1 MARHQDD
8 EKRERI
14 LAGAI
19 KAFSHKGYT
28 TTTMKDIAEM
38 AGIAP
43 GSIYTYYQDKEVL
56 FIAAV
61 DSVWKSFHKGLAAIM
76 LVDQPFEAQLDSMLD
91 YCFELL
97 TRLHPLV
104 QGMYQDP
111 HRLNLF
117 HKNIVK
123 LAKLA
128 AFHFERARPD
138 QTALATFD
146 KRSRMHALKIWL
158 SGMIFTMASLP
169 GDRLGLEVARQRSV
183 IRQILLTGQPSPV
196 K

>member
-1 MARHQDD
+1 MARHQDA

-14 LAGAI
+14 LQGAI
-19 KAFSHKGYT
+19 KAFSNKGYA
-28 TTTMKDIAEM
+28 TTTMKDIADM

-43 GSIYTYYQDKEVL
+43 GSIYTYYQDKDVL

-61 DSVWKSFHKGLAAIM
+61 DSVWKSFHRGLAAIM
-76 LVDQPFEAQLDSMLD
+76 QQELPFSEQIEAILD

-104 QGMYQDP
+104 QGMYQES

-123 LAKLA
+123 LAKQLA
-128 AFHFERARPD
+128 FFFEKSHPPGVGLHLFERRN
-138 QTALATFD
+138 
-146 KRSRMHALKIWL
+146 RMHILKIWL
-158 SGMIFTMASLP
+158 SGMIFTLASIP
-169 GDRLGLEVARQRSV
+169 DDRVGLEVARQKLVIKQLLMVKELSV
-183 IRQILLTGQPSPV
+183 KS
-196 K
+196 